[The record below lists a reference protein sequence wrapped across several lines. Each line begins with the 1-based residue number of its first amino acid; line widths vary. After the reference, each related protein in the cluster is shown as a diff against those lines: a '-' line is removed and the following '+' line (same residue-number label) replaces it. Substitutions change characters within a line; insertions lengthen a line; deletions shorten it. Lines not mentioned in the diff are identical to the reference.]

1 MDGSDVIAAL
11 GGKMGRLVTKIDAI
25 YASLQRRTSETWND
39 AAEFALWAVSNC
51 HVDVITGGIKLG
63 TKVDTEI
70 NESNDGSFTSGTS
83 RYRQGFRA
91 TFNEDI
97 LVKAIEMT
105 GSYSSPLV
113 TITRVSDLVV
123 VYQGSGN
130 DVFPNVVIPAGQY
143 YVDISSATGDN
154 ESAATTFDMA
164 LPWTSGDITIELGYY
179 RASADL
185 SSLGTTYTD
194 KWFAVDLFQA
204 ERVEQTGITTG
215 IAESPLVSPT
225 DLVAYDMVDYIIEAN
240 EGSYQVDILDS
251 VDAVLLADVEK
262 LAPLAGLPTDK
273 LIKAKVIM
281 NRSVDTDIS
290 PEIKSLTLAYLE

>member
-1 MDGSDVIAAL
+1 MIAAL

-25 YASLQRRTSETWND
+25 FASLQRRTSETWND
-39 AAEFALWAVSNC
+39 GNDLALWALSASC
-51 HVDVITGGIKLG
+51 HVDANSGGIKLG

-70 NESNDGSFTSGTS
+70 NEYNDGTFSSGTS

-105 GSYSSPLV
+105 GSYSSARV

-154 ESAATTFDMA
+154 ESGATTFDMA

-194 KWFAVDLFQA
+194 KWFAIDLFLA
-204 ERVEQTGITTG
+204 ERVVQTGIITG
-215 IAESPLVSPT
+215 TAESPLVSPA
-225 DLVAYDMVDYIIEAN
+225 DLVAYDMVDYTIETN
-240 EGSYQVDILDS
+240 DGSYKVDIVDS
-251 VDAVLLADVEK
+251 ADVVLLSDVEQV
-262 LAPLAGLPTDK
+262 ASLAGLSTDK
-273 LIKAKVIM
+273 LIKAKVTL
-281 NRSVDTDIS
+281 NRSLDTDVS